1 MKTNWLSMAA
11 SASIDAKAGRTHQA
25 AEKARKCRTIVL
37 GETTSSLHRE
47 CVAMFN
53 RVNRGVRK

>member
-1 MKTNWLSMAA
+1 MAA